1 MRILSAQRKMA
12 ASPAIRLAAWLFIML
27 LSFAL
32 ALASPSRAQT
42 FNATGYETSL
52 RAEDAGDDE
61 KTGNDDD
68 AALRQ
73 GSEEVDIPALVRE
86 SDFNGATIHLRLLD
100 YTYTLKRTRRKLDT
114 HSKVKE
120 EDVNIFE
127 AYPVMGMHVL
137 IQVSKNGSPV
147 PEAKML
153 EARRRAGEDLTRAET
168 AATDQ
173 RAAVFK
179 AAAGSDLKRHLILG
193 MRVGSAGK
201 VVSIFWDPS
210 DFLRLCEFSSPRR
223 AIVNDRETIV
233 LEFRAR
239 PGLNF
244 PKAKSF
250 IARLVGRLWIDKLDR
265 VVVRLEGWIPSWE
278 TVAQSKPQ
286 STAGTAASVIVYE
299 QGRLPTGE
307 WFPHYVRMNSGGDPT
322 LFNGLN
328 WDLTFEFSDYK
339 RFNTDVKQVEI
350 EPPKKKPSK
359 AP

>member
-1 MRILSAQRKMA
+1 MA
-12 ASPAIRLAAWLFIML
+12 ASPAIRLAAWPYAMLFSLML
-27 LSFAL
+27 A
-32 ALASPSRAQT
+32 AAPPSRAQT
-42 FNATGYETSL
+42 LNGSEASL
-52 RAEDAGDDE
+52 RTEG
-61 KTGNDDD
+61 TGKVET

-120 EDVNIFE
+120 EEINIFE

-137 IQVSKNGSPV
+137 LSVSKNGARV

-173 RAAVFK
+173 RTAVSQ
-179 AAAGSDLKRHLILG
+179 AAAGSELKRHLILG

-201 VVSIFWDPS
+201 AVSVFWDPS
-210 DFLRLCEFSSPRR
+210 DFLRLCEFSAPRR
-223 AIVNDRETIV
+223 AIINNRETIV

-239 PGLNF
+239 AGLNF
-244 PKAKSF
+244 PKTKSF

-265 VVVRLEGWIPSWE
+265 VVVRLEGWPPSGE
-278 TVAQSKPQ
+278 TAAQGNGQ
-286 STAGTAASVIVYE
+286 STAGTAASAIVYE

-307 WFPHYVRMNSGGDPT
+307 WFPHYVRMNSNGDPT

-339 RFNTDVKQVEI
+339 RFNTDIKQVEI
-350 EPPKKKPSK
+350 EPPKQKTSK